1 MGGQFMLSPEEKTQI
16 VSKYKLHGRD
26 TGSAEVQIALLT
38 EEISRLAK
46 HLKQHQKDHHSR
58 RGLLQM
64 VIKRKRLL
72 DWLKRE
78 SLRRYGSLTKR
89 LSLRK

>member
-1 MGGQFMLSPEEKTQI
+1 MLTTEEKTKI
-16 VSKYKLHGRD
+16 ISKYKLHGKD
-26 TGSAEVQIALLT
+26 TGSAEVQIAILT
-38 EEISRLAK
+38 EEIGRLAD
-46 HLKQHQKDHHSR
+46 HLKKHEKDHHSR

-72 DWLKRE
+72 DWLRRE
-78 SLRRYGSLTKR
+78 SSRRYNALTKR